1 MEYRIVQS
9 DEKGYQVGKSLI
21 STQDVRNLELL

>member
-9 DEKGYQVGKSLI
+9 DKTGYQVGKSLI
-21 STQDVRNLELL
+21 STQDENSELL